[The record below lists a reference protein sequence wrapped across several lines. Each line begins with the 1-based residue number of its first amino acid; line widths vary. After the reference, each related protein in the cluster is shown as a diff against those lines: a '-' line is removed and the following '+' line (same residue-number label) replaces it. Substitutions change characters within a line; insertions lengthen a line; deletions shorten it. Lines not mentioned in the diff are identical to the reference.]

1 MFRKDL
7 QYYKFCA
14 YGFLKN
20 LRFFE
25 PFLYLFF
32 LEKGLTYLQIGTL
45 ITVREVLR
53 NVLEIPTGVL
63 ADMLGRRRTMI
74 SAFLFY
80 LISFVIFYLT
90 SSYGLFVVA
99 MLFYSAGD
107 AFRSG
112 THKAMIFEYL
122 RLQGW
127 ESMKVD
133 YYGHTRSWSQ
143 MGSALSSL
151 LAAGIVFWSGDY
163 AGAFLFSTVPYVLDL
178 LLLASYPRELDGQ
191 VKRGSRKQLWRSFRE
206 ILDEIV
212 RAFRNPETRR
222 VLTNLALFSGT
233 FRAVKD
239 YYQPVLATLAAALA
253 LHISGAGGKQVTALL
268 IGVIYFFLY
277 LATSFSSRHAG
288 AFTRRRESMPA
299 VLNRT
304 LVAGMALITA
314 AGLFFLLPGRW
325 QWSVILP
332 FTAVYM
338 LENIR
343 RPVGVAYVSSVFPP
357 GILATVLSTES
368 QVRSLFAAAI
378 APAAGW
384 LIDKTGVGCGLAI
397 IAAVLLTAYPLVR
410 LGRNSRHGTDPEN

>member
-45 ITVREVLR
+45 IMVREVLR
-53 NVLEIPTGVL
+53 NILEIPTGIL

-80 LISFVIFYLT
+80 LVSFVIFYLT
-90 SSYGLFVVA
+90 SSFGLFVVA

-127 ESMKVD
+127 EEMKVD

-151 LAAGIVFWSGDY
+151 LAAAIVFWSGNY

-178 LLLASYPRELDGQ
+178 LLLASYPRALDGRVRQ
-191 VKRGSRKQLWRSFRE
+191 GSWKQIWQSFRE
-206 ILDEIV
+206 IINEIV
-212 RAFRNPETRR
+212 RAFSRRTTRR
-222 VLTNLALFSGT
+222 ALMNIAYLSGT

-239 YYQPVLATLAAALA
+239 YYQPVLAALAASLA
-253 LHISGAGGKQVTALL
+253 LHFGGAGEKQVSALL
-268 IGVIYFFLY
+268 IGVIYFLLY
-277 LATSFSSRHAG
+277 LATSYSSRHAG
-288 AFTRRRESMPA
+288 VFSRRRGSLSS
-299 VLNRT
+299 VLDRT
-304 LVAGMALITA
+304 LLGGMVLIGA

-325 QWSVILP
+325 QWLVVVP
-332 FTAVYM
+332 FTLLYM
-338 LENIR
+338 VENVR
-343 RPVGVAYVSSVFPP
+343 RPVGVAYVSSVFPS

-378 APAAGW
+378 APAAGF
-384 LIDKTGVGCGLAI
+384 LIDKTGVGTGLAI
-397 IAAVLLTAYPLVR
+397 LAALLLLLFPLVR
-410 LGRNSRHGTDPEN
+410 LGQSSPSGLSSEK

>member
-1 MFRKDL
+1 MSDTFKKDL
-7 QYYKFCA
+7 QYYKFCT

-32 LEKGLTYLQIGTL
+32 LEKGLNYLQIGTL

-53 NVLEIPTGVL
+53 NVLEIPTGIL

-74 SAFLFY
+74 TAFTFY
-80 LISFVIFYLT
+80 IISFGVFYGT

-122 RLQGW
+122 RLRGW
-127 ESMKVD
+127 EKMKVD

-151 LAAGIVFWSGDY
+151 LAAGIVFGSGDY
-163 AGAFLFSTVPYVLDL
+163 AGAFLFSTVPYLLDL
-178 LLLASYPRELDGQ
+178 LLLASYPKALDGE
-191 VKRGSRKQLWRSFRE
+191 VRRGGGWHSLWQSFRE
-206 ILDEIV
+206 ILQEIV
-212 RAFRNPETRR
+212 SAFSRRLTRR
-222 VLTNLALFSGT
+222 ALTNIALFSGT

-239 YYQPVLATLAAALA
+239 YYQPVLAALAASLA
-253 LHISGAGGKQVTALL
+253 IHYHHAGGKQISAVI
-268 IGVIYFFLY
+268 IGIFYFFLY

-288 AFTRRRESMPA
+288 SIARRHGSLPE
-299 VLNRT
+299 VLNRSLLAGLA
-304 LVAGMALITA
+304 LVVT

-325 QWSVILP
+325 QWLAVLP
-332 FTAVYM
+332 FTAMYM
-338 LENIR
+338 LENMR
-343 RPVGVAYVSSVFPP
+343 RPVGVAYVSSVFPS

-378 APAAGW
+378 APAAGY
-384 LIDKTGVGCGLAI
+384 LVDKTGVGEGLAI
-397 IAAVLLTAYPLVR
+397 IAAILILLYPVVR
-410 LGRNSRHGTDPEN
+410 LRK

>member
-1 MFRKDL
+1 MSDTFRKDL

-32 LEKGLTYLQIGTL
+32 LEKGLNYLQIGML

-53 NVLEIPTGVL
+53 NVLEIPTGIL

-74 SAFLFY
+74 TAFAFY
-80 LISFVIFYLT
+80 IISFGVFYGT

-122 RLQGW
+122 RLRGW
-127 ESMKVD
+127 EEMKVD

-163 AGAFLFSTVPYVLDL
+163 AGAFLFSTVPYLLDL
-178 LLLASYPRELDGQ
+178 LLLASYPKALDGE
-191 VKRGSRKQLWRSFRE
+191 VRRGEGWRSLWQSFRE
-206 ILDEIV
+206 ILSEIV
-212 RAFRNPETRR
+212 SAFSRRLTRR
-222 VLTNLALFSGT
+222 ALTNIALFSGT

-239 YYQPVLATLAAALA
+239 YYQPVLAALAASLA
-253 LHISGAGGKQVTALL
+253 IHYHHAGGKQISAVI
-268 IGVIYFFLY
+268 IGIFYFFLY
-277 LATSFSSRHAG
+277 LATSYSSRHAG
-288 AFTRRRESMPA
+288 SITRRRGSLPE
-299 VLNRT
+299 VLNHSLLAGLA
-304 LVAGMALITA
+304 LVVT

-325 QWSVILP
+325 QWLAVLP
-332 FTAVYM
+332 FTAMYM
-338 LENIR
+338 LENVR
-343 RPVGVAYVSSVFPP
+343 RPVGVAYVSTVFPS

-378 APAAGW
+378 APAAGY
-384 LIDKTGVGCGLAI
+384 LVDRTGVGEGLAI
-397 IAAVLLTAYPLVR
+397 IAALLILLYPVVR
-410 LGRNSRHGTDPEN
+410 LRK